1 MLKKYTMKKHL
12 NILSALILITGWA
25 LFGISSCKVSQNVKD
40 KTGTQLW
47 GENCGRCHNAPGPG
61 EFSNVNWNII
71 GTHMRVRA
79 NITETEEKKIIEYL
93 KSTGN

>member
-1 MLKKYTMKKHL
+1 MKKHI
-12 NILSALILITGWA
+12 NILFVIILIAVAATIS
-25 LFGISSCKVSQNVKD
+25 ISSCKVSQAVND

-61 EFSNVNWNII
+61 EFSSVHWDII
-71 GTHMRVRA
+71 GTHMRVRT
-79 NITETEEKKIIEYL
+79 NITEVEEKKIIEYL

>member
-1 MLKKYTMKKHL
+1 MKKQIT
-12 NILSALILITGWA
+12 ILSLIILLSATVIA
-25 LFGISSCKVSQNVKD
+25 GISSCELSQKIKD

-61 EFSNVNWNII
+61 EFSNVNWDII
-71 GTHMRVRA
+71 LTHMRVRT
-79 NITETEEKKIIEYL
+79 NITETEEKKIVEYL